1 MTRKFLH
8 ILTLMVAPA
17 MALIF
22 LQPFIQT
29 CQVKQPLQADKV
41 TFAPPPPDI
50 LTHAGIDS
58 VLAQFEVIKYKTLDT
73 AYINYTDPLKK
84 FRQKLK
90 NVKYYVVSGRTV
102 FQKIVGP
109 YRILQFL
116 SKDKYYLQNMNGL
129 DNGHKQYWALNKE
142 MLHMLLDLILALKEK
157 GYNEYGFTITNGHR
171 HPLHNMH
178 ARGSGDSQHQYGTAV
193 DLHIR
198 DIDKD
203 GKETLADKDIVLE
216 ILEEIVGNEGGVGLY
231 PGTMS
236 VHFDC
241 RGHRARWN
249 SYKSPY

>member
-1 MTRKFLH
+1 MTRKLLH
-8 ILTLMVAPA
+8 VLTLLVAPA

-29 CQVKQPLQADKV
+29 CQVKQPVQASEL

-50 LTHAGIDS
+50 LTHEGIDS
-58 VLAQFEVIKYKTLDT
+58 VLQQFETIRYKQLDT
-73 AYINYTDPLKK
+73 AYINYSDPLAK
-84 FRQKLK
+84 FRKKLK
-90 NVKYYVVSGRTV
+90 NVTYYVITGRAV

-116 SKDKYYLQNMNGL
+116 TRDKYYAKNMNEL
-129 DNGHKQYWALNKE
+129 DKGHTQYWALNRD
-142 MLHMLLDLILALKEK
+142 MLHMLLDLILTLKEK
-157 GYNEYGFTITNGHR
+157 GYNEYGFGVRNGHR
-171 HPLHNMH
+171 HPLYNM
-178 ARGSGDSQHQYGTAV
+178 RSKGSGDSQHQYGTAV
-193 DLHIR
+193 DLEIR
-198 DIDKD
+198 DINKD
-203 GKETLADKDIVLE
+203 GKVSKEDKDIVLE

-241 RGHRARWN
+241 RGYRARWN